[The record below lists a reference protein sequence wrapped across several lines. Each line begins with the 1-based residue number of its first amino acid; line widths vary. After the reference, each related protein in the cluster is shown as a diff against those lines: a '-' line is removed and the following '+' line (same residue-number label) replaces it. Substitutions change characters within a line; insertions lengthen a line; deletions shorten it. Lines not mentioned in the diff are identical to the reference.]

1 MERIGLLVYQGAHAI
16 PGGPPGDPL
25 VVYSRVKW
33 LYHQGAHQGAHQVI
47 PGGPPGGPL
56 RLYQGAHQGAHYGSP
71 TRGPTCIV
79 QSSDFCDGGLPP
91 GGPPGGPLRVL
102 TSYFCRGVTHGIIIY
117 NRYLSFWNRKRLF
130 DYVSIRT
137 NSSVFPLIRG
147 WQFMSLWLVRVIVL
161 IFLIGERWKIKT

>member
-1 MERIGLLVYQGAHAI
+1 MAIIYRFWTYNPWITWCFTQVGMLACILIGMATLFANNTPHGENWATGL
-16 PGGPPGDPL
+16 PGSPCYTRGPTRGPT
-25 VVYSRVKW
+25 K
-33 LYHQGAHQGAHQVI
+33 AI

-56 RLYQGAHQGAHYGSP
+56 RLYQGAHYGS
-71 TRGPTCIV
+71 
-79 QSSDFCDGGLPP
+79 P

-102 TSYFCRGVTHGIIIY
+102 TSYFCRGMTHEIIIY
-117 NRYLSFWNRKRLF
+117 NRYVSFWNRKRRF

-161 IFLIGERWKIKT
+161 IFLIG